1 MKKTAVLLCGI
12 FIFTSLSFASA
23 DGAADNAAKEKSA
36 KTVSM
41 KKTKEIYHQEL
52 ETLIN
57 KHKDSSEEEKI
68 LIKDEIKKL
77 IAQYTEKDLSYKKEK
92 LEKYRIKTQKLEK
105 EIAAMENDKEAFINK
120 KTDFYLSD
128 EGQKKLRKI
137 NEKKEAPVKKANM
150 KKINK

>member
-23 DGAADNAAKEKSA
+23 DGAADNAAKEKSV

-41 KKTKEIYHQEL
+41 KKIKEFYHQEL

>member
-12 FIFTSLSFASA
+12 FIFTSLPFACA
-23 DGAADNAAKEKSA
+23 DVAADNAAKEKSA

-41 KKTKEIYHQEL
+41 KKIKEIYHQEL
-52 ETLIN
+52 EALIN

-105 EIAAMENDKEAFINK
+105 EIAGVENDKKAFINK
-120 KTDFYLSD
+120 KADFYLSD

-137 NEKKEAPVKKANM
+137 NEKKEAPAKKANM